1 MRRAKIGNTYYL
13 ILGLVFFPL
22 GLLMLLRVSPIID
35 LMNSITSESQIV
47 EVFGLILQFL
57 GEGLICF
64 SIIGAISG
72 KVIANTEYNR
82 QVLVASNVR
91 NTQEQTALISGFQ
104 KSIDE
109 QMTQLNF
116 KLNQLQNQKSA
127 TVFAQSPAKC
137 RFCGAKMD
145 PGGFCP
151 SCGKA
156 N

>member
-1 MRRAKIGNTYYL
+1 
-13 ILGLVFFPL
+13 
-22 GLLMLLRVSPIID
+22 
-35 LMNSITSESQIV
+35 MNSITSESQIV
-47 EVFGLILQFL
+47 EVFGLVLQFS

-64 SIIGAISG
+64 GIIGAISG

-82 QVLVASNVR
+82 QVLVASTVH
-91 NTQEQTALISGFQ
+91 NTQEQTALISGFK

-116 KLNQLQNQKSA
+116 KLNQLQTQRSA
-127 TVFAQSPAKC
+127 TLFAQSPVKC

-145 PGGFCP
+145 QSGFCP